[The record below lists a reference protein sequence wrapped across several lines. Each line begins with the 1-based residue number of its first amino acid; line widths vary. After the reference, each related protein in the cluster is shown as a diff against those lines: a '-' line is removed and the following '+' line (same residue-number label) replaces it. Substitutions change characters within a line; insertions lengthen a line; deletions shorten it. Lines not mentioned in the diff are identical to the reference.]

1 MSYSCFVKK
10 KKIEKKKEDE
20 DEDILPSLS
29 FCIAINVE
37 DADLN
42 VLSQNGINPFSAFIW
57 LIAHHT
63 FK

>member
-1 MSYSCFVKK
+1 MLCK

-20 DEDILPSLS
+20 DEDILPCLS

-42 VLSQNGINPFSAFIW
+42 VLSQNGINPFSAFI
-57 LIAHHT
+57 
-63 FK
+63 